1 MMLGRLIAICSIGL
15 GVLTAGASAQTEED
29 QLRAVEHARLRSLVN
44 ADMDTARRLH
54 ADDFQLITPT
64 GGMVSREQYLGLVA
78 SGDVDYLEWEP
89 EEIAVK
95 LYDGVA
101 MIRYQA
107 RLRIVVKGQP
117 DAPTGRFWHMD
128 LYEKRKGR
136 WQAVWSQATQIQ

>member
-15 GVLTAGASAQTEED
+15 GVLAAGASAQTEED